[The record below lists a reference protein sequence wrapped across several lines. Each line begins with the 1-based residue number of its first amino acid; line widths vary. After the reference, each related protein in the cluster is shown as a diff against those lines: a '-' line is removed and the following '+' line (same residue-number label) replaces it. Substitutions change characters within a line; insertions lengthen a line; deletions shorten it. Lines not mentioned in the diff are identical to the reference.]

1 MSGGQFL
8 GFICYDDINQSG
20 FAWVL
25 KIRSCRSMI
34 RVIFSESQNAL
45 NYFDTDDNQSQF
57 KSHSNKSSF

>member
-1 MSGGQFL
+1 
-8 GFICYDDINQSG
+8 
-20 FAWVL
+20 
-25 KIRSCRSMI
+25 MI